1 MNGILNF
8 LTWLSD
14 NWTMI
19 LMCVVIVI
27 SLAQRA
33 KVFFSKSKEEQVKI
47 ALEQVRLGMLDLV
60 TEAEKTY
67 GSGTGTLKR
76 SQVIQ
81 KVFERYP
88 ILSKVTSVDS
98 LTIQLDKMINDSL
111 SDMRKLLESNESFQ
125 KLVLGNT

>member
-14 NWTMI
+14 NWTMV

-47 ALEQVRLGMLDLV
+47 ALEQVRLEMLDLV

>member
-14 NWTMI
+14 NWTMV

-27 SLAQRA
+27 SLAHRA